1 VTIAALLG
9 GVTNGLIGAWGP
21 VVTPYLLN
29 RAVRPR
35 IAIGSVNTAEVAVAS
50 TSAFTLIGSLGVAG
64 VDGRVLLAMLA
75 GGVVAAP
82 LAAWLVRHV
91 PPRVLGT
98 AVGGV
103 IVLTNART
111 LLRSD
116 WIDAPAGP
124 RWAVY
129 AVVYLVWA
137 AALAYSIRAH
147 RAAQRSERLAAT
159 AS

>member
-1 VTIAALLG
+1 MIALL
-9 GVTNGLIGAWGP
+9 V
-21 VVTPYLLN
+21 
-29 RAVRPR
+29 
-35 IAIGSVNTAEVAVAS
+35 
-50 TSAFTLIGSLGVAG
+50 
-64 VDGRVLLAMLA
+64 

-82 LAAWLVRHV
+82 VAAWLVRHV

-116 WIDAPAGP
+116 WIDAAAST

-129 AVVYLVWA
+129 AAIYLIWA
-137 AALAYSIRAH
+137 AALAYTVRAH
-147 RAAQRSERLAAT
+147 LAERRAAVPVS
-159 AS
+159 